1 MYCLAD
7 ALTMLFTV
15 IVWFMYMFVYMVAF
29 EKSIK
34 LSRMASYSIFI
45 TQIGEK
51 KVRHPYKFMFTWN
64 FT

>member
-7 ALTMLFTV
+7 ALTMLFTA
-15 IVWFMYMFVYMVAF
+15 IVWFMYTIVYMVAF

-34 LSRMASYSIFI
+34 LSRMASHSIFI

-51 KVRHPYKFMFTWN
+51 KVRHP
-64 FT
+64 